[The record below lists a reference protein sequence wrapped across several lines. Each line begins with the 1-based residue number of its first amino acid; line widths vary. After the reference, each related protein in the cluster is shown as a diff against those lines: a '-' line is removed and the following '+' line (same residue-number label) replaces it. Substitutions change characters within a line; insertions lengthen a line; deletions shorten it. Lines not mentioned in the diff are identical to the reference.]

1 MLMRALVQRVSDST
15 FILSSQPE
23 LWCSDPDKAFDFSS
37 SLTALHHIRQNQFS
51 GVQVLLYFGRR
62 EYDVRL
68 TVTDPARSAGEL
80 SAPPRA
86 AALPAM
92 GI

>member
-1 MLMRALVQRVSDST
+1 MRALIQKVADST

-37 SLTALHHIRQNQFS
+37 GLTALQHIRQNQFS

-68 TVTDPARSAGEL
+68 AVTDPARSPGEL
-80 SAPPRA
+80 STPPLP
-86 AALPAM
+86 AALPAL